1 MHKNI
6 IKIPAIFTLFCLLLA
21 CCTNNKY
28 LKKQEVESQ
37 RKAHMITNDI
47 LLGKSYEAAN
57 YLNKNL
63 QRLNM
68 KDKSILITTFSDNDN
83 LESSNTLGRLIPY
96 LIGSRLSQMGY
107 KLVDIRLRDN
117 DIEIKPGYGE
127 FVLTRDLNKLKAA
140 QPVGLIL
147 TGHYSKIK
155 NKIYIHCEIISP
167 TNNILISSYDFIL
180 PYTEEKGPKDFPI
193 IIPSVR
199 TS

>member
-1 MHKNI
+1 
-6 IKIPAIFTLFCLLLA
+6 
-21 CCTNNKY
+21 
-28 LKKQEVESQ
+28 
-37 RKAHMITNDI
+37 MITNDI

-155 NKIYIHCEIISP
+155 KIKFIS
-167 TNNILISSYDFIL
+167 TV
-180 PYTEEKGPKDFPI
+180 K
-193 IIPSVR
+193 
-199 TS
+199 